1 MQMGGF
7 DIDVGNGENS
17 SWQWH
22 EEQQW
27 NQSSWENTWE
37 NNRQTGDN
45 TSETP
50 VQNDQAQDN
59 GYQYDSDIEN
69 GTQDNIS
76 NGMVYSRI
84 TLTGI
89 TAVNGTIILSGII
102 ILRIIMSRIIMP
114 RIITFRVI
122 MPGIIILHGTLNLRQ
137 ITICR

>member
-69 GTQDNIS
+69 GTQDNIQQWDGVQQNNTDWNNS
-76 NGMVYSRI
+76 SRW
-84 TLTGI
+84 
-89 TAVNGTIILSGII
+89 NNNSQWDNN
-102 ILRIIMSRIIMP
+102 S
-114 RIITFRVI
+114 
-122 MPGIIILHGTLNLRQ
+122 Q
-137 ITICR
+137 K

>member
-1 MQMGGF
+1 MKKNHNRLWIVTFVCLCLCLTSTISAMQMGGF

-50 VQNDQAQDN
+50 VHNDQAKFLFMFPVFCLAIGFRIIDLPVTFSPFL
-59 GYQYDSDIEN
+59 YIRKCFIT
-69 GTQDNIS
+69 GTDA
-76 NGMVYSRI
+76 VYSK
-84 TLTGI
+84 
-89 TAVNGTIILSGII
+89 
-102 ILRIIMSRIIMP
+102 
-114 RIITFRVI
+114 
-122 MPGIIILHGTLNLRQ
+122 
-137 ITICR
+137 

>member
-50 VQNDQAQDN
+50 VQNNQAQDN
-59 GYQYDSDIEN
+59 GYQYDSDI
-69 GTQDNIS
+69 
-76 NGMVYSRI
+76 
-84 TLTGI
+84 LTADSLSVRDVI
-89 TAVNGTIILSGII
+89 CILLS
-102 ILRIIMSRIIMP
+102 
-114 RIITFRVI
+114 V
-122 MPGIIILHGTLNLRQ
+122 
-137 ITICR
+137 